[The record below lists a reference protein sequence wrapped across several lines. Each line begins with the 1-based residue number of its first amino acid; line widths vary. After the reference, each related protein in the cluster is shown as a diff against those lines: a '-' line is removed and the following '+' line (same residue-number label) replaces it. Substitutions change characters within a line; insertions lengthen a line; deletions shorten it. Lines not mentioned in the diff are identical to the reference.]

1 MSELVK
7 VYNESAETVHGRL
20 LESAHM
26 SGYTMERACWELEWL
41 LEDERWKTIGDGF
54 ENVDDFLKTVDLSSF
69 KLAIEQRQKLSKK
82 LESLRATQRATAKT
96 LGVNEA
102 TINRDLKSVASATSA
117 ENNSIQDIE
126 LINEEIADATTPT
139 PFAKSGDEV
148 AKDTKKDVIADEK
161 KAQRE
166 SDIEE
171 IKSKPVVDPGGKYDT
186 VIIDPPWP
194 YGTKYNATGRRAANP
209 YPEMSIEEISNLD
222 THTKDDSIIWLW
234 TTHKFLRHSFALL
247 DTWEFRDVSI
257 LTWVKDRMGLGTWL
271 RSQTE
276 FCIMAVKGKPVID
289 LSSQTT
295 VIYGAMREHSRKPDE
310 FYDMVKELCPGS
322 ILDWFSREARE
333 GIASGG
339 KEVDKF

>member
-1 MSELVK
+1 MSEIVEK
-7 VYNESAETVHGRL
+7 AKIHSESPDTVHGRL
-20 LESAHM
+20 LEAAHM
-26 SGYTMERACWELEWL
+26 SGYTKERAYWELEWL
-41 LEDERWKTIGDGF
+41 LEDDKWKTVGKGFEEIDGF
-54 ENVDDFLKTVDLSSF
+54 LATLSSF
-69 KLAIEQRQKLSKK
+69 KVDTENRKKLSSK
-82 LESLRATQRATAKT
+82 LESLRATQRATARLLEVSQMT
-96 LGVNEA
+96 VS
-102 TINRDLKSVASATSA
+102 RDLETDVSKQEKTRT
-117 ENNSIQDIE
+117 ENVESETIVS
-126 LINEEIADATTPT
+126 T
-139 PFAKSGDEV
+139 PFSKSGDDIIKAEKSEV
-148 AKDTKKDVIADEK
+148 ASTEK
-161 KAQRE
+161 KINRE
-166 SDIEE
+166 IEIEE
-171 IKSKPVVDPGGKYDT
+171 IKASPVVDPGGKYDT

-194 YGTKYNATGRRAANP
+194 YGTKYDPNGRRAANP

-276 FCIMAVKGKPVID
+276 FCIMAVKGSPVID
-289 LSSQTT
+289 LSNQTT